1 MSISL
6 AVLPLTRKLMFRLP
20 SALNMV
26 YNMMHIQL
34 HRPFFR
40 RRSADTT
47 TNVST
52 EKCLAAAANI
62 VRLVKLLKSSSPSGL
77 RRAACGVQQ

>member
-1 MSISL
+1 
-6 AVLPLTRKLMFRLP
+6 
-20 SALNMV
+20 
-26 YNMMHIQL
+26 MMHIQL

-40 RRSADTT
+40 RHSKDAT

-62 VRLVKLLKSSSPSGL
+62 VRLIKLHKNSKGLKC
-77 RRAACGVQQ
+77 AAPGVQQ